1 MKSFLSFLKEALSSV
16 DGASSK
22 RLITFIIVVSL
33 IISLF
38 VAQLTGKTPP
48 EWMFSSLVSL
58 SMVGLGTVA
67 AEIASKWAK
76 TPTSNEPKAD

>member
-1 MKSFLSFLKEALSSV
+1 MKGLITFIKEALSSV

-22 RLITFIIVVSL
+22 RLITFMIVTSL

-38 VAQLTGKTPP
+38 VSQLTGKTPP

-67 AEIASKWAK
+67 AEIAGKFVKK
-76 TPTSNEPKAD
+76 TPTDEP